1 VSAHGRFIAV
11 EGGDFTGKSTQ
22 ARRLAEALDA
32 VLTREPGGTRVGER
46 IREVLLDPLHE
57 EMTARAEALLY
68 AAARAQHVAE
78 VIAPALA
85 AGRHVVTDRF
95 LHSSLAYQAV
105 GRGLDLATVRSL
117 SAFAVD
123 GTWPD
128 LNVLIEVPADV
139 RRARAAAAPDRL
151 EQAGDEFHAR
161 VAEAFSSFAAADP
174 GRWVV
179 IDGAGPVDEVA
190 ATVLAAV
197 TARLGLAAPR

>member
-1 VSAHGRFIAV
+1 MSAHGRFIAV